1 MDAAAVALCMENG
14 IPIKVFNL
22 KVQGNIQRV
31 VTGEDIGS
39 LVTVRGCG
47 GMRQELK
54 DIEKHMADAVA
65 ALKEQ
70 FKTLR
75 TGRANLGMLDGILV
89 SAYGAD
95 VPINQ
100 VANLSVPEPTLIV
113 AAPWDPK
120 MAVEIERAIRKSD
133 LGLNPQNDGKVVRI
147 PIPPLT
153 EERRKDLAKKAHHMA
168 EEARIEIRR
177 YRHEGNDRLKKMFKD
192 KEISED
198 DERRGLEESQKLTD
212 KKIKEVDDLLKS
224 KEQEILAV

>member
-1 MDAAAVALCMENG
+1 
-14 IPIKVFNL
+14 
-22 KVQGNIQRV
+22 
-31 VTGEDIGS
+31 
-39 LVTVRGCG
+39 
-47 GMRQELK
+47 MRQELK
-54 DIEKHMADAVA
+54 DVDKDMSDAVA
-65 ALKEQ
+65 ALKER

-120 MAVEIERAIRKSD
+120 MAVEIERAIRKSE
-133 LGLNPQNDGKVVRI
+133 LGLNPQNDGKLVRV

-153 EERRKDLAKKAHHMA
+153 EERRKDLAKTAHHMA
-168 EEARIEIRR
+168 EEARVEIRR
-177 YRHEGNDRLKKMFKD
+177 YRHEGNDRLKKLFKD
-192 KEISED
+192 KTISED
-198 DERRGLEESQKLTD
+198 EERRGLEESQKLTD
-212 KKIKEVDDLLKS
+212 RKVKEVDDLLKA